1 MKKLYYEDQYI
12 KEFKCEILECKEIDG
27 KFHVILDQTAFFPG
41 GGGQHGDL
49 GLINGIKVID
59 VYEENG
65 NIYHVIEKEPKKLK
79 NLQCELDWERRFD
92 GMQQHLGQHLL
103 SGCFYDLF
111 GANTCGF
118 HLGKDISTVD
128 IVGFLD
134 EKTIRD
140 AEKEA
145 NRLIF
150 ENLEVKSY
158 APSKKDLKKI
168 KTRRTLPKTD
178 EEIRI
183 VEIDGLD
190 LNACCGV
197 HPSNTRDLQVIKIK
211 RWEKHKNATRIEY
224 VAGKRAVFDLFK
236 KDEILGEIC
245 KLLKSGEGDTLN
257 AVKNLLDNTKDLN
270 DENRKLRAEIGD
282 YKVKEMLDKSEDIG
296 DMTLVNKIFDD
307 DDTKHVGKLANK
319 ITEEYKA
326 IVLFAVKNGDRVNLI
341 FNSSKDIKK
350 INMSDIL
357 KDTITLIDGRGGG
370 NQFAAQGGGRNNG
383 NTEVAIDYATNKIR
397 NILI

>member
-1 MKKLYYEDQYI
+1 MTKLYYEDQYI
-12 KEFKCEILECKEIDG
+12 KEFKGEIIEVKEIDG
-27 KFHVILDQTAFFPG
+27 KFHVLLDQTAFFPG
-41 GGGQHGDL
+41 GGGQMGDL
-49 GLINGIKVID
+49 GLIDGIKVLE
-59 VYEENG
+59 VYEEEG
-65 NIYHVIEKEPKKLK
+65 KVYHVLEKEPKKLK

-118 HLGKDISTVD
+118 HLGKEISTVD

-134 EKTIRD
+134 EKTIRE

-158 APSKKDLKKI
+158 APSKKELKKV
-168 KTRRTLPKTD
+168 KTRRALPKTD

-183 VEIDGLD
+183 VEIVGLD

-197 HPSNTRDLQVIKIK
+197 IKIR

-224 VAGKRAVFDLFK
+224 VAGNRAVSDFFT

-257 AVKNLLDNTKDLN
+257 AVKNLLENNKNLV
-270 DENRKLRAEIGD
+270 DENRKVKAEIGD
-282 YKVKEMLDKSEDIG
+282 YKIKEMLNKSERIG
-296 DMTLVNKIFDD
+296 SITLVNEIFDGE
-307 DDTKHVGKLANK
+307 DTKHIGKLANK
-319 ITEEYKA
+319 ITEEYEA

-341 FNSSKDIKK
+341 FNSSKDMKK
-350 INMSDIL
+350 VNMSDIL

-370 NQFAAQGGGRNNG
+370 NQFAAQGGGKNNG

-397 NILI
+397 NILL